1 MRLPEAKARVARGDV
16 SGDMGDPIP
25 WTGLFL
31 CRAWPCH
38 SGKFRAQF
46 AGVAAREG
54 RRLAMTDKD
63 STLGLIL
70 DGGLARR
77 MGGADKGLV
86 ALGGKPMLRHVVE
99 RLGPQCGALALSAN
113 GDPQRFAGLGLAVLA
128 DDPPGFLGPLAGI
141 LAGLDACAT
150 RVPRLTHV
158 ASLPA
163 DTPFA
168 PLDFVGRLHAV
179 RRGGGA
185 EIAIAASGGRRH
197 HLAALWPAELA
208 AELSRALRIEGVRKV
223 ESFAGRYRLAVA
235 EWPNEPVDPFFNV
248 NAPGDL
254 EAAEA
259 MLSRPSNVGGR
270 LV

>member
-1 MRLPEAKARVARGDV
+1 
-16 SGDMGDPIP
+16 
-25 WTGLFL
+25 
-31 CRAWPCH
+31 
-38 SGKFRAQF
+38 
-46 AGVAAREG
+46 
-54 RRLAMTDKD
+54 MTDKD

-113 GDPQRFAGLGLAVLA
+113 GDPQRFAGFGLAVLA
-128 DDPPGFLGPLAGI
+128 DDPAGFLGPLAGI

-168 PLDFVGRLHAV
+168 PLDFVGRLHAF

-208 AELSRALRIEGVRKV
+208 AELRRALEVEGVRKV
-223 ESFAGRYRLAVA
+223 ERVTRGRRGATWAWPAGERPAARRLAAMEKAPPFPPCGALVFDRLSTVIA
-235 EWPNEPVDPFFNV
+235 SEVKQSRDRKALYDPWI
-248 NAPGDL
+248 ASSL
-254 EAAEA
+254 R
-259 MLSRPSNVGGR
+259 SSQ
-270 LV
+270 

>member
-1 MRLPEAKARVARGDV
+1 LSSREI
-16 SGDMGDPIP
+16 S
-25 WTGLFL
+25 
-31 CRAWPCH
+31 
-38 SGKFRAQF
+38 AQF
-46 AGVAAREG
+46 AGVAEREG
-54 RRLAMTDKD
+54 RRQAMTDRD

-86 ALGGKPMLRHVVE
+86 VLGGKPMLMHVVE

-113 GDPQRFAGLGLAVLA
+113 GDPQRFAGLGFAVLA
-128 DDPPGFLGPLAGI
+128 DDPPGALGPLAGI
-141 LAGLDACAT
+141 LAGLEACLA
-150 RVPRLTHV
+150 RVPRLAHV

-179 RRGGGA
+179 RRGGDA
-185 EIAIAASGGRRH
+185 EIALAASGGRRH
-197 HLAALWPAELA
+197 HLAALWPVELA
-208 AELSRALRIEGVRKV
+208 AELSRALRVEGLRKV
-223 ESFAGRYRLAVA
+223 ESFVRRYRLAVA
-235 EWPNEPVDPFFNV
+235 EWPSEPVDPFFNV
-248 NAPGDL
+248 NAPADL

-259 MLSRPSNVGGR
+259 VLSRASSVSGR

>member
-1 MRLPEAKARVARGDV
+1 
-16 SGDMGDPIP
+16 
-25 WTGLFL
+25 
-31 CRAWPCH
+31 
-38 SGKFRAQF
+38 
-46 AGVAAREG
+46 
-54 RRLAMTDKD
+54 MTDKD

-86 ALGGKPMLRHVVE
+86 ALGGKPMLMHVVE

-113 GDPQRFAGLGLAVLA
+113 GDPERFAGLGLAVLA

-141 LAGLDACAT
+141 LAGLDACLA

-179 RRGGGA
+179 RRAAAPKSPSPRRAGA
-185 EIAIAASGGRRH
+185 GIISPRSGRLSSRPNSAARFASRAFARSRASPRAIALPSPNGRASRSIRSSTSMPQATSKPPRRC
-197 HLAALWPAELA
+197 
-208 AELSRALRIEGVRKV
+208 
-223 ESFAGRYRLAVA
+223 
-235 EWPNEPVDPFFNV
+235 
-248 NAPGDL
+248 
-254 EAAEA
+254 
-259 MLSRPSNVGGR
+259 
-270 LV
+270 

>member
-1 MRLPEAKARVARGDV
+1 LSSREI
-16 SGDMGDPIP
+16 S
-25 WTGLFL
+25 
-31 CRAWPCH
+31 
-38 SGKFRAQF
+38 AQF
-46 AGVAAREG
+46 AGVDAREG
-54 RRLAMTDKD
+54 RRQAMTDKD

-86 ALGGKPMLRHVVE
+86 ALGGKPMLMHVVE

-113 GDPQRFAGLGLAVLA
+113 GDPQRFAGLGLALLA

-141 LAGLDACAT
+141 LAGLNACLA

-168 PLDFVGRLHAV
+168 PRDFVGRLHAV
-179 RRGGGA
+179 RRASGA
-185 EIAIAASGGRRH
+185 EIAIAATGGRRH

-208 AELSRALRIEGVRKV
+208 AELSRALQVEGVRKV

-235 EWPNEPVDPFFNV
+235 EWPSEPVDPFFNV
-248 NAPGDL
+248 NAPSDL
-254 EAAEA
+254 EVAEA
-259 MLSRPSNVGGR
+259 MLRRPSSVSGR

>member
-1 MRLPEAKARVARGDV
+1 
-16 SGDMGDPIP
+16 
-25 WTGLFL
+25 
-31 CRAWPCH
+31 
-38 SGKFRAQF
+38 
-46 AGVAAREG
+46 
-54 RRLAMTDKD
+54 MTDKD

-77 MGGADKGLV
+77 MGGVDKGLV
-86 ALGGKPMLRHVVE
+86 ALGGKPMLMHAVE

-141 LAGLDACAT
+141 LAGLDACLA
-150 RVPRLTHV
+150 RAPGLTHV

-168 PLDFVGRLHAV
+168 PPDFVGRLHAV
-179 RRGGGA
+179 RRGGT

-197 HLAALWPAELA
+197 HLAALWPVELA
-208 AELSRALRIEGVRKV
+208 AELRLALQVEGVRKV

-235 EWPNEPVDPFFNV
+235 EWPSEPVDPFFNV
-248 NAPGDL
+248 NTPSDL
-254 EAAEA
+254 EAGEA
-259 MLSRPSNVGGR
+259 MLTRPSSSAVWSDQADPP
-270 LV
+270 

>member
-86 ALGGKPMLRHVVE
+86 ALSGKPMLRHVVE